1 MNVPRKYEPT
11 QKFIYIAFIS
21 SPTGIGKLIR
31 FVTRN
36 IYSHVAVSFDKN
48 LNTMYSFA
56 RYYKNVPLFGGFI
69 EESPLRYTLFKADSI
84 PVKICEIPVSEQKY
98 KEAVDY
104 INSIKENSSQYIY
117 NSYSMA
123 MALFHKRVYIGQAY
137 TCLEFANSVLS
148 DCEIAEEIKPDRY
161 YSIADL
167 ENILKDF
174 VVYEGE
180 LWDLCCAKDWGNDL
194 FYLKSS
200 KRKAFKYTIKQF
212 YQLTR
217 RLIG

>member
-1 MNVPRKYEPT
+1 MDMPCKYEPSD
-11 QKFIYIAFIS
+11 KYIYIAFIS
-21 SPTGIGKLIR
+21 TPTGIGKVIR

-56 RYYKNVPLFGGFI
+56 RYYKNAPLFGGFI
-69 EESPLRYTLFKADSI
+69 EESILRYSLFNANSI
-84 PVKICEIPVSEQKY
+84 PVKISAIPVSEQKF

-104 INSIKENSSQYIY
+104 INAIREKSSEYIY

-123 MALFHKRVYIGQAY
+123 MALFHKRVHIGQAY
-137 TCLEFANSVLS
+137 TCLEFASSVLTE
-148 DCEIAEEIKPDRY
+148 CGIAEEIKPDRY

-167 ENILKDF
+167 EKILKDF
-174 VVYEGE
+174 VIYEGE
-180 LWDLCCAKDWGNDL
+180 LWDLGCAQDWGNDL
-194 FYLKSS
+194 FFLKSS
-200 KRKAFKYTIKQF
+200 RRKAFKNTVKQF
-212 YQLTR
+212 YQLTK